1 MVKSWYLSSEPQQW
15 VKIPTF
21 KSQRIWWIPNGI
33 NGIAAC
39 STPFDAIRWNANKPW
54 ACAIL
59 IAQIRGQERDSQP
72 YHLGMHGRSLGLQQR
87 SGRRWECSARAIRC
101 YTKNRGNSRVFCLG
115 TKMGEQFKA
124 GFHEEHISVW
134 DISVWK
140 NLVKCK
146 DHDTLISSWCSAF
159 LASRFSGTKK
169 IKLILTYIDSYG
181 ADRNLLGWIHRHP
194 PRSKNGWNHRTGR
207 PVPVAIFSREILD
220 SNWVRLKNCIL
231 YIMYIE
237 IWV

>member
-1 MVKSWYLSSEPQQW
+1 
-15 VKIPTF
+15 
-21 KSQRIWWIPNGI
+21 
-33 NGIAAC
+33 
-39 STPFDAIRWNANKPW
+39 
-54 ACAIL
+54 
-59 IAQIRGQERDSQP
+59 
-72 YHLGMHGRSLGLQQR
+72 
-87 SGRRWECSARAIRC
+87 
-101 YTKNRGNSRVFCLG
+101 
-115 TKMGEQFKA
+115 MGEQFKA